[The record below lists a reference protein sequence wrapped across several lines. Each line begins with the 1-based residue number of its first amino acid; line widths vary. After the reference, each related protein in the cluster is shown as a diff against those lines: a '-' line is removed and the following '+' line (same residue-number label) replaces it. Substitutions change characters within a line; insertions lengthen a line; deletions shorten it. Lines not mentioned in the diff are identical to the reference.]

1 MPIYYRFYNKSVV
14 LFYFFWKILGFIL
27 VFDRL
32 YSKIWLELKLRFQSL
47 HSHGIDWRVY
57 LEKLRDSVMAPLSMV
72 HPVIKK
78 HYEKYYNENIEP
90 YIDKYEREVNCKLKT
105 KWYDYLNYLLLT
117 NLIGIFGFGFLVFY
131 SFY

>member
-1 MPIYYRFYNKSVV
+1 
-14 LFYFFWKILGFIL
+14 
-27 VFDRL
+27 
-32 YSKIWLELKLRFQSL
+32 
-47 HSHGIDWRVY
+47 
-57 LEKLRDSVMAPLSMV
+57 MAPLSMV

-78 HYEKYYNENIEP
+78 HYDKYYNENIQP
-90 YIDKYEREVNCKLKT
+90 YIEKYEREVNSKLKT